1 MLKIYNLEVVH
12 TIGRRKTSVARIY
25 LSKGKD
31 NVTVNGKDYKEYF
44 PTTTQQYKVMQ
55 PFNLTNNAGKYDV
68 SVNVYGGGTTGQ
80 VEAIR
85 LAISRALCQISEDNK
100 PALKGEGLLTR
111 DPRMVERK
119 KFGQKKARKKFQFSK
134 R

>member
-1 MLKIYNLEVVH
+1 VEVIH
-12 TIGRRKTSVARIY
+12 KIGRRKTSVARIY

-31 NVTVNGKDYKEYF
+31 KMIINGKDYKDYF
-44 PTTTQQYKVMQ
+44 PTTSLQYKIIQ
-55 PFNLTNNAGKYDV
+55 PFKLTDNLGKFDL
-68 SVNVYGGGTTGQ
+68 SVNVYGGGITGQ

-85 LAISRALCQISEDNK
+85 LAISRALCEISDENR
-100 PALKGEGLLTR
+100 PVLKKEGLLTR

>member
-1 MLKIYNLEVVH
+1 VEVIH
-12 TIGRRKTSVARIY
+12 KIGRRKTSVARIY

-31 NVTVNGKDYKEYF
+31 KMIINGKDYKDYF
-44 PTTTQQYKVMQ
+44 PTTSLQYKIIQ
-55 PFNLTNNAGKYDV
+55 PFKLTDNLGKFDL
-68 SVNVYGGGTTGQ
+68 SVNVHGGGITGQ

-85 LAISRALCQISEDNK
+85 LAISRALCEISDENR
-100 PALKGEGLLTR
+100 PVLKKEGLLTR

>member
-1 MLKIYNLEVVH
+1 MEIIHK
-12 TIGRRKTSVARIY
+12 IGRRKTSVARIY

-31 NVTVNGKDYKEYF
+31 KVTVNGKDFKDYF
-44 PTTTQQYKVMQ
+44 PTTSLQYKIIQ
-55 PFNLTNNAGKYDV
+55 PFKLTDNMGKFDL
-68 SVNVYGGGTTGQ
+68 SVNVYGVGITGQ

-85 LAISRALCQISEDNK
+85 LAISRALSEMSDENK
-100 PALKGEGLLTR
+100 SALKKEGLLTR